1 MAVIDTTTTP
11 PNNNPA
17 SLICRLCEKILTKPG
32 CSYFLDKPDVEEAI
46 KTNDPKKLTEM
57 THYFIQNALTQIELL
72 IKEGTRITL
81 PESLSIWTRKQMRN
95 NFGHFMVCA
104 DSSSFHLEST
114 VGLRDQVFITV
125 QLMLWSCFS
134 KDISNCIV
142 KTLREFKFKPSQFW
156 SCLHCV
162 IYCVSGT
169 VKCVYNKY
177 ARPHEMEH
185 PCEVLLLASSI
196 YHIFSSFILL
206 IEEESTSNNGSP
218 PKPMDEMLRVV
229 TESYLSFLKGMTKLS
244 PVEPRSGKD
253 YRLDFFVDELGL
265 HSNSWNLLSHI
276 ITCIARCLSIK
287 IHYYQ
292 IQTKDRFMREYSIEF
307 SRFKR
312 KCR

>member
-1 MAVIDTTTTP
+1 
-11 PNNNPA
+11 
-17 SLICRLCEKILTKPG
+17 
-32 CSYFLDKPDVEEAI
+32 
-46 KTNDPKKLTEM
+46 
-57 THYFIQNALTQIELL
+57 
-72 IKEGTRITL
+72 
-81 PESLSIWTRKQMRN
+81 
-95 NFGHFMVCA
+95 
-104 DSSSFHLEST
+104 
-114 VGLRDQVFITV
+114 
-125 QLMLWSCFS
+125 
-134 KDISNCIV
+134 
-142 KTLREFKFKPSQFW
+142 
-156 SCLHCV
+156 
-162 IYCVSGT
+162 
-169 VKCVYNKY
+169 
-177 ARPHEMEH
+177 MEH

-244 PVEPRSGKD
+244 PVDPRSGKD